1 MIHTLVSRLMVF
13 LILQWNARSLIANG
27 QEFKTYIYQ
36 LKEKPDV
43 ICIQEIWLKTHL
55 DFIIGGYSAI
65 RQDRND
71 GQGGGCATF
80 IREIMSYSR
89 LTFKNSH
96 DLEIVG
102 VEVWIN
108 KRNISVLNFYNPCNK
123 LKIEELDS
131 LCQGN
136 EII

>member
-1 MIHTLVSRLMVF
+1 MMIHRLVNRLMVF

-43 ICIQEIWLKTHL
+43 ICIQETWLKTHL

-71 GQGGGCATF
+71 GQGGG
-80 IREIMSYSR
+80 
-89 LTFKNSH
+89 
-96 DLEIVG
+96 VQ
-102 VEVWIN
+102 
-108 KRNISVLNFYNPCNK
+108 
-123 LKIEELDS
+123 S
-131 LCQGN
+131 LS
-136 EII
+136 EK